1 MFQRIAIAPHA
12 AGPAVW
18 NELSLP
24 MLGGGAVAADAL
36 WWFEVV
42 VTDAWRGDCRGQ
54 ALADGLK

>member
-18 NELSLP
+18 NYRCRCLA
-24 MLGGGAVAADAL
+24 GGAVAADAL